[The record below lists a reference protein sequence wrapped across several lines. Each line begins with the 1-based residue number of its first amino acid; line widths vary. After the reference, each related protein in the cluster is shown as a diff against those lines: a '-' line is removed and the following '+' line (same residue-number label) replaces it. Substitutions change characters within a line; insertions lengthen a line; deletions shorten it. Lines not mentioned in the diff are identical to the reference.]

1 MLHLRRMLMMTAL
14 LATLG
19 LAASACGSSADT
31 VDTVPT
37 SAPAADTSVDQDAD
51 ELPVVSDDQVVDTPV
66 VAGMCAAGEPDCEDT
81 LVVDPPVSDLP
92 PPDDEPPVT
101 ATSGDSVI
109 SAMTIEGGLTIS
121 EALATDATGILAVKG
136 HFFDDGTG
144 PGLCEALIGLG
155 ERYGCDGEHI
165 SITNFDSAAAGNNVV
180 IHDGLT
186 YTEELITVFGE
197 LVDGSLVIDNLVAG

>member
-1 MLHLRRMLMMTAL
+1 MLMMTAL

-19 LAASACGSSADT
+19 LAASACGSNADT
-31 VDTVPT
+31 ANTVPNAET
-37 SAPAADTSVDQDAD
+37 TENGETG
-51 ELPVVSDDQVVDTPV
+51 ELPVASDDQVVDTPV
-66 VAGMCAAGEPDCEDT
+66 VQGLCAPGEPDCEDT
-81 LVVDPPVSDLP
+81 LVIDPPVSDLP

-101 ATSGDSVI
+101 ATSGGSVI

-121 EALATDATGILAVKG
+121 EALATDATGILAVNG

-144 PGLCEALIGLG
+144 PGLCEGLIGLG

-165 SITNFDSAAAGNNVV
+165 SITNFDGAAGNNVV

>member
-1 MLHLRRMLMMTAL
+1 MLLMTA
-14 LATLG
+14 T
-19 LAASACGSSADT
+19 LAALALAAAACGSAADT
-31 VDTVPT
+31 VDTVPN
-37 SAPAADTSVDQDAD
+37 ADTTENSETG

-66 VAGMCAAGEPDCEDT
+66 VQGLCAPGEPDCEDT

-92 PPDDEPPVT
+92 SPDDEPPVT

-109 SAMTIEGGLTIS
+109 SGMTFEGGLTIS

-144 PGLCEALIGLG
+144 PGLCEGLIGLG

-165 SITNFDSAAAGNNVV
+165 SITNFGSAAAGNNVV

-186 YTEELITVFGE
+186 YTEELITLFGE
-197 LVDGSLVIDNLVAG
+197 LVEGSLVIDNLVAG